1 MPTSDRENKG
11 WALDRIREIRPRSVL
26 DVGPGSGTYSDLARK
41 HTPGARWM
49 AVEAWAPYIP
59 QFNLWSKYDHVAV
72 ADIRHCDLQSLHEP
86 ADLAII
92 GDVLEH
98 MTKVEARGVLA
109 RLMAWADNVLVCIPL
124 VHLGQDAYEGNWF
137 EIHRDHWTFD
147 EMAEELSDGLVAS
160 KRGDVLGYFLW
171 SCDPS

>member
-1 MPTSDRENKG
+1 MPTSDKENKA
-11 WALDRIREIRPRSVL
+11 WALERIKEIDPRSVL
-26 DVGPGSGTYSDLARK
+26 DVGPGQGTYSDLARK
-41 HTPGARWM
+41 HTDARWM

-59 QFNLWSKYDHVAV
+59 KFKLWGKYDHVV
-72 ADIRHCDLQSLHEP
+72 VSDIRHCDLQSIHAP

-109 RLMAWADNVLVCIPL
+109 RLTAWADNVLVCVPL
-124 VHLGQDAYEGNWF
+124 AHRDQSAYQGNWF
-137 EIHRDHWTFD
+137 EIHREHWTFD

-160 KRGDVLGYFLW
+160 KRGKVLGYFHW
-171 SCDPS
+171 SCGA